1 MQVAMSPVVAYYVPY
16 PVLPVC
22 LNQELHELRVS
33 EVHRSCIVAV

>member
-22 LNQELHELRVS
+22 LNQEFHKLRVA
-33 EVHRSCIVAV
+33 EVHRPRIVTV